1 MLMARHYETELT
13 PIMLAVLAGIVKDK
27 QATDAKRSL
36 QPGSQNVE
44 ATFHVRANLTKLAD
58 TEGVIAQ
65 KAEPWKL
72 LAVALNRLN
81 GVTIDS
87 IVREAEALKDEEIE
101 ALKEKTAEAL
111 NTIKG
116 KTTGRISGKTT
127 VSVEVLE
134 LVS

>member
-1 MLMARHYETELT
+1 MARHYETELT
-13 PIMLAVLAGIVKDK
+13 PLMLAVLAGIVKDK

-81 GVTIDS
+81 GVTIHS

-116 KTTGRISGKTT
+116 NTTGRISGKTT